1 MSPPRSPRSQW
12 YYYHSFRH
20 NSAKEIANR
29 FAANGSIARVK
40 NGIRLWENS
49 LRRST
54 PQYVGGRSEFET
66 KQAKLILRYL
76 KMHLNRL
83 ERAKHVFGVWHA
95 ESMMRRLKKNF
106 NSVRR

>member
-1 MSPPRSPRSQW
+1 MSARSPRSQW
-12 YYYHSFRH
+12 YYYHSLRH
-20 NSAKEIANR
+20 ESAKEIANR
-29 FAANGSIARVK
+29 FAANGNIARVK
-40 NGIRLWENS
+40 NGIRRWEDA

-54 PQYVGGRSEFET
+54 PQYVGDRSKREIN
-66 KQAKLILRYL
+66 KGKLVLRYL
-76 KMHLNRL
+76 KTHLNRL

>member
-1 MSPPRSPRSQW
+1 L
-12 YYYHSFRH
+12 RH
-20 NSAKEIANR
+20 ESAKEIANR
-29 FAANGSIARVK
+29 FAANGNIARVK
-40 NGIRLWENS
+40 NGIRRWEDV

-54 PQYVGGRSEFET
+54 PQYVGGRSKNET
-66 KQAKLILRYL
+66 KQAKMILRYL

-95 ESMMRRLKKNF
+95 ESMMSRLKKNF